1 MSDMDDDDLSRFL
14 EEDDDAIKPIDMGEK
29 KPEPKKDRP
38 EFAPED
44 LGSESPQAE
53 TPAEKPPESKGRP
66 EFTAEDMAG
75 SGDIPQPVFND
86 PVSSSDDLRLSD
98 DLMADIEKESE
109 RREELQNGGA
119 RKEKPK
125 YVPKFD
131 DADDDFDKPEVP
143 EHLMAENKEINYIK
157 RGEYVDLKEK
167 RPGLNGIVIGA
178 GWDQRAFEE
187 EPLDLDISLFFL
199 NRDDMT
205 REDGDFIFYNNA
217 AAFEGAVRHNYDS
230 RTGAGDGD
238 DETINVE
245 LNGVPFDLLKVVV
258 VLSIYDP
265 DFEGH
270 HFGKVKNVYMRIVDK
285 SDGLELFRY
294 KLEDDL
300 MSKGNALIIGTLIR
314 EGPKWIFEANSS
326 DTINGGLAKYATDYG
341 IIVKELQST
350 GINEDGAT
358 PKKDDED

>member
-1 MSDMDDDDLSRFL
+1 
-14 EEDDDAIKPIDMGEK
+14 
-29 KPEPKKDRP
+29 
-38 EFAPED
+38 
-44 LGSESPQAE
+44 
-53 TPAEKPPESKGRP
+53 
-66 EFTAEDMAG
+66 
-75 SGDIPQPVFND
+75 
-86 PVSSSDDLRLSD
+86 
-98 DLMADIEKESE
+98 
-109 RREELQNGGA
+109 
-119 RKEKPK
+119 
-125 YVPKFD
+125 
-131 DADDDFDKPEVP
+131 
-143 EHLMAENKEINYIK
+143 
-157 RGEYVDLKEK
+157 
-167 RPGLNGIVIGA
+167 
-178 GWDQRAFEE
+178 
-187 EPLDLDISLFFL
+187 
-199 NRDDMT
+199 
-205 REDGDFIFYNNA
+205 
-217 AAFEGAVRHNYDS
+217 AVRHNYDS